1 MGKIVFFFCE
11 KKGKRNDHREIKW
24 MAHDETERKKRMI
37 REIDIAAGEWAEAVL
52 RLQLRSYAVEARLI
66 GFPGLPPLQ
75 DTVATL
81 RQCGERF
88 FGYMKQEQLAGAI
101 SYERTKKTVHICRLM
116 VDPVFFRQGIA
127 SALIEFVCRK
137 ERDAHEII
145 VMTGSAN
152 TPALRLYER
161 HGFCEVERIRMP
173 EGVSLTKL
181 VKRLA

>member
-1 MGKIVFFFCE
+1 MIQ
-11 KKGKRNDHREIKW
+11 EINIE
-24 MAHDETERKKRMI
+24 AD
-37 REIDIAAGEWAEAVL
+37 EWAEAVL
-52 RLQLRSYAVEARLI
+52 LLQFRSYAVEARLI
-66 GFPGLPPLQ
+66 GFPDLPPLQ

-81 RQCGERF
+81 RRCGERF
-88 FGYMKQEQLAGAI
+88 FGYMKLGQLAGAI
-101 SYERTKKTVHICRLM
+101 SYERTEKTIHICRLM
-116 VDPVFFRQGIA
+116 VDPDFFRQGIA

-161 HGFCEVERIRMP
+161 HGFCEVEQMRMP

-181 VKRLA
+181 MKRLACGG

>member
-52 RLQLRSYAVEARLI
+52 RLQLRSYAVEAQLI
-66 GFPGLPPLQ
+66 GFAGLPPLQ

-81 RQCGERF
+81 QQCGERF
-88 FGYMKQEQLAGAI
+88 YGYIKQGQLAGAI
-101 SYERTKKTVHICRLM
+101 SYERMKKTVHICRLM
-116 VDPVFFRQGIA
+116 VDPGFFRQGIA
-127 SALIEFVCRK
+127 SALIEFVCHQ
-137 ERDAHEII
+137 ERNANEII

-152 TPALRLYER
+152 IPALRLYER
-161 HGFCEVERIRMP
+161 QGFREVEQMRMP
-173 EGVSLTKL
+173 EGIWMTKL
-181 VKRLA
+181 VKWLN